1 MPGTRSL
8 PSLVRHDGSGDQP
21 PTIPSGP
28 ALAQQV
34 TGTPCKPPSRR
45 SDSDGAATQRW
56 PRTRTRSF
64 CTTCSANVP
73 RPAPMMGRLSR
84 LGLRESSPRHRSSNH
99 LSPCAYLATP
109 SQPAAVASLPC
120 PLSTRLCPA
129 ASCLPERNRVAG
141 WVTAGFS
148 TPRSENN
155 TYVSLRMRSKNAAV
169 RGGQRG
175 ALQFSVSFP

>member
-109 SQPAAVASLPC
+109 SQPAAVASQPTAAAAAAAALAESIATP
-120 PLSTRLCPA
+120 PA
-129 ASCLPERNRVAG
+129 IATDGHAP
-141 WVTAGFS
+141 S
-148 TPRSENN
+148 TPRRNRRVSIKLACITHCLHDRFFQN
-155 TYVSLRMRSKNAAV
+155 TGASLMK
-169 RGGQRG
+169 
-175 ALQFSVSFP
+175 F